1 MATNK
6 SVGFLG
12 IDLGSAEIKLV
23 EFHLENKR
31 PKLFTY
37 GSVAAPFSIN
47 NDLSDKEVDELA
59 KRLKLLVEKSRCQ
72 SRHVCAALPNF
83 SVFNAVVSF
92 PPMKKGDLE
101 RAVQW
106 EAKKLMNLPVEEIRL
121 EWQVLENIKKGK
133 EAQTKSPFVNVLLLA
148 APVKTVERY
157 GEVFEKAGLDLVG
170 IETEAFA
177 LERALIGNDPSAILI
192 VDVGGETCDM
202 IVVSSGIP
210 LVNRSIQVGG
220 AGFTSEL
227 ARRLGISN
235 EEAEQVKRDLAA
247 LSPEKQSAII
257 REFDGFFGQFVNEIR
272 FSMDLYEK
280 QKLSYARMDA
290 VEKIILTG
298 GSSLLPAFSQYLD
311 NALGVKTFLGDP
323 WARVIYP
330 NELKTLLQE
339 VGPRF
344 SVAIG
349 LAMKNIR

>member
-6 SVGFLG
+6 SAGFLG

-23 EFHLENKR
+23 EFHIENKR
-31 PKLFTY
+31 PKLYTY

-72 SRHVCAALPNF
+72 SKHVCAALPNF
-83 SVFNAVVSF
+83 MVFNAVVSF
-92 PPMKKGDLE
+92 PPMKRGDLE

-121 EWQVLENIKKGK
+121 EWQVLESNKKDK
-133 EAQTKSPFVNVLLLA
+133 EAQSRNPFVNVLLLA

-157 GEVFEKAGLDLVG
+157 GEVFEKAGLDLIG

-177 LERALIGNDPSAILI
+177 LEGALIGNDPSAILI
-192 VDVGGETCDM
+192 VDVGGETCNM

-220 AGFTSEL
+220 VSFSKEL
-227 ARRLGISN
+227 VRRLGIDTQ
-235 EEAEQVKRDLAA
+235 EAEQVKRDLAA
-247 LSPEKQSAII
+247 LPKDAQNGII
-257 REFDGFFGQFVNEIR
+257 REFDGFFGQFINEIR

-298 GSSLLPAFSQYLD
+298 GSSLLPAFGQYLD

-330 NELKTLLQE
+330 NELKALLQE